1 MVVVLPT
8 PLTPTTI
15 ITYGLAGNSAAKS
28 RAVVVSFSANNLT
41 ISSLRITFNSAVLM
55 YLSRATRSSIRS
67 IIRNVVSTPTSDVT
81 RASSKLSSTSS
92 STRDLPATAR
102 VNFSNTFSLVFDNPE
117 SSVSFFSLLKKLK
130 NPIILSIF

>member
-8 PLTPTTI
+8 PFTPTTI

-41 ISSLRITFNSAVLM
+41 ISSLRITFNSAVLI
-55 YLSRATRSSIRS
+55 YLSRATRSSMRS
-67 IIRNVVSTPTSDVT
+67 IIRNVVSTPTSEVT
-81 RASSKLSSTSS
+81 RASSKLSRTSS

-102 VNFSNTFSLVFDNPE
+102 VNLSNTFSLVFDNPE

-130 NPIILSIF
+130 NPIILSLF